1 MRTLRLAIIVPVLF
15 LLFSCAGTPLPSTTE
30 DYRQGRLLGEQ
41 YAKRDAMNAL
51 CWPRPMRPRGGAE
64 ARTYGKP
71 LRQEGRTEDFIKGF
85 YWGYQD
91 VFDEFYDLYCGP

>member
-1 MRTLRLAIIVPVLF
+1 MRTLRLAMIVPVLF
-15 LLFSCAGTPLPSTTE
+15 LLVSCATGPLPSTTA
-30 DYRQGRLLGEQ
+30 DYKQGRLLGEE

-51 CWPRPMRPRGGAE
+51 CWPSPIKPRGGPE
-64 ARTYGKP
+64 ARTYGKS
-71 LRQEGRTEDFIKGF
+71 LRQEGRSEDFIKGF